1 MAVGKGQR
9 GYFVSAIQSNFP
21 LIMKGERK
29 KTEMLEAL
37 SIFHFPRTHF
47 TAHFRLHYLSLFKL
61 QAQKAEGG
69 VAVRQSKIQNRRPK
83 LKANKSRA
91 KNEQSCK
98 CGKAV
103 FLEHAAQEIN
113 KTFA

>member
-69 VAVRQSKIQNRRPK
+69 VAQGSTTIKDTKQTTRTTSKQKPSEESAKLQVRQGRFPLR
-83 LKANKSRA
+83 
-91 KNEQSCK
+91 
-98 CGKAV
+98 
-103 FLEHAAQEIN
+103 
-113 KTFA
+113 T

>member
-1 MAVGKGQR
+1 
-9 GYFVSAIQSNFP
+9 
-21 LIMKGERK
+21 MKGERK

-69 VAVRQSKIQNRRPK
+69 VAVRQYKDTKQTTK
-83 LKANKSRA
+83 TK
-91 KNEQSCK
+91 
-98 CGKAV
+98 GKQKPS
-103 FLEHAAQEIN
+103 EE
-113 KTFA
+113 